1 MSQYNLADVNNQ
13 LQQEAGRI
21 GEMISAKLIAT
32 DPWNRLVKQ
41 DTFPAGMGESIQ
53 TLIQERTTV
62 PNASST
68 AWEDVGTN
76 DGTGNTCNPTPQ
88 VVEFARTLKSYNL
101 QQSAIR
107 SPGFCVNDLRTA
119 WKAEE
124 QLAGEVKVL
133 KENSQ
138 WFWSNRYRDE
148 FSRLAG
154 NKVVTDVNDTLAM
167 SASGTNEAFPAAA
180 PAYALDQGILDQFY
194 LDLSRDAAESH
205 YAMVDGEPQYGL
217 ICSPETS
224 NYLKKQNAD
233 IRQDLRFSSQVDE
246 LIKPFGAAF
255 SYSGYVHLVDRQAPR
270 YNFVGGEFVRVPFFT
285 TAPANGYGHKAVV
298 NPAYRSASYE
308 VSFIYNP
315 HVYTSRVA
323 QVITSPGS
331 GLKFDP
337 VNYRGEFMWINNKDN
352 ANNILGVNG
361 YFYALFM
368 QGSQPKRTE
377 WGYAIMHLRCSPA
390 TLYQSCS

>member
-1 MSQYNLADVNNQ
+1 MSVPLTNINNQ
-13 LQQEAGRI
+13 LQHEAGRI

-32 DPWNRLVKQ
+32 DPWNRLIKQ
-41 DTFPAGMGESIQ
+41 DTFPAGMGETIQ
-53 TLIQERTTV
+53 TLVQERSTV
-62 PNASST
+62 PDATSA
-68 AWEDVGTN
+68 AWADVGINT
-76 DGTGNTCNPTPQ
+76 GTGNSCNPTPQ
-88 VVEFARTLKSYNL
+88 VVEFARTLRSYNL

-148 FSRLAG
+148 FSRLSG
-154 NKVVTDVNDTLAM
+154 NKVVLDVADSLSM
-167 SASGTNEAFPAAA
+167 STSGSNQPFPSVA
-180 PAYALDQGILDQFY
+180 PLFALDQGMLDQFY
-194 LDLSRDAAESH
+194 LDLSRDAAEGH
-205 YAMVDGEPQYGL
+205 YAMVDGEPQYAL

-255 SYSGYVHLVDRQAPR
+255 SYSGFVHLVDRQTPR
-270 YNFVGGEFVRVPFFT
+270 YDFVGGAFVRVPFFT
-285 TAPANGYGHKAVV
+285 TVAASSGFKSVV
-298 NPAYRSASYE
+298 NPAYRSAPYE

-315 HVYTSRVA
+315 NVYTSRVA

-337 VNYRGEFMWINNKDN
+337 VNYRGEFTWINNKDN
-352 ANNILGVNG
+352 IDNILGING
-361 YFYALFM
+361 YFFALFM
-368 QGSQPKRTE
+368 QGSQVKRPE
-377 WGYAIMHLRCSPA
+377 WGYAIMHQRCTPA
-390 TLYQSCS
+390 TIYSTCS

>member
-154 NKVVTDVNDTLAM
+154 SKVVTDVNDTLAM
-167 SASGTNEAFPAAA
+167 STSGSNQDFPAAA

-194 LDLSRDAAESH
+194 LDLSRDAAEGN
-205 YAMVDGEPQYGL
+205 YAIVDGEPQYAL

-255 SYSGYVHLVDRQAPR
+255 SYSGFVHLVDRQAPR

-285 TAPANGYGHKAVV
+285 TAPANTGNKAVV
-298 NPAYRSASYE
+298 NPAYRSAPYE

-390 TLYQSCS
+390 TQYQSCS

>member
-1 MSQYNLADVNNQ
+1 MSQYNLADVDTQ
-13 LQQEAGRI
+13 LQAEAGRI
-21 GEMISAKLIAT
+21 GEMISAKMIGT
-32 DPWNRLVKQ
+32 DVWNRLIKQ

-53 TLIQERTTV
+53 TLIQERSVV
-62 PNASST
+62 PNVSST

-76 DGTGNTCNPTPQ
+76 DGTGNSCNPTPQ
-88 VVEFARTLKSYNL
+88 VIEFARQMESYNL
-101 QQSAIR
+101 QQSSIR

-133 KENSQ
+133 KENAQ

-148 FSRLAG
+148 FSRLVG
-154 NKVVTDVNDTLAM
+154 NKVVLDVADTLSM
-167 SASGTNEAFPAAA
+167 STSGSKQNFPAVA
-180 PAYALDQGILDQFY
+180 PQFALDQGMLDQFY
-194 LDLSRDAAESH
+194 LDLSRDSAEGH
-205 YAMVDGEPQYGL
+205 YAMVDGEPQYAL

-246 LIKPFGAAF
+246 LIKPFGASFA
-255 SYSGYVHLVDRQAPR
+255 YSGFVHIVDRQAPR
-270 YNFVGGEFVRVPFFT
+270 YNFVNGDFVRVPFY
-285 TAPANGYGHKAVV
+285 ANSPAQYGNKAIV
-298 NPAYRSASYE
+298 NPAYRTAPYE

-315 HVYTSRVA
+315 HVFTSRVA

-337 VNYRGEFMWINNKDN
+337 VNYRGEYVWINNKDN
-352 ANNILGVNG
+352 VNNILGLTG

-377 WGYAIMHLRCSPA
+377 WGYAIMHLRCNPA
-390 TLYQSCS
+390 TVYQSCS

>member
-21 GEMISAKLIAT
+21 GEMISSKLIAT

-167 SASGTNEAFPAAA
+167 STSGSNQAFPAAA

-194 LDLSRDAAESH
+194 LDLSRDAAEGN
-205 YAMVDGEPQYGL
+205 YAIVDGEPQYAL

-224 NYLKKQNAD
+224 SYLKKQNAD

-255 SYSGYVHLVDRQAPR
+255 SYSGFVHLVDRQAPR
-270 YNFVGGEFVRVPFFT
+270 YTFTGGQFVRVPFFT
-285 TAPANGYGHKAVV
+285 TAPAGTGLKAVV
-298 NPAYRSASYE
+298 NPAYRTAPYE

-377 WGYAIMHLRCSPA
+377 WGYAIMHLRCNPA

>member
-1 MSQYNLADVNNQ
+1 
-13 LQQEAGRI
+13 
-21 GEMISAKLIAT
+21 
-32 DPWNRLVKQ
+32 
-41 DTFPAGMGESIQ
+41 MGESIQ
-53 TLIQERTTV
+53 TLIQERTVV
-62 PNASST
+62 PNVSSS
-68 AWEDVGTN
+68 AWEDVGVN
-76 DGTGNTCNPTPQ
+76 DGTGNSCNPIPQ
-88 VVEFARTLKSYNL
+88 VIEFARELRSYNL

-154 NKVVTDVNDTLAM
+154 NKVVLDVPDTLSM
-167 SASGTNEAFPAAA
+167 SSSGSNQNFPAVT
-180 PAYALDQGILDQFY
+180 PQFALDQGMLDQFY
-194 LDLSRDAAESH
+194 LDLSRDSAEGH
-205 YAMVDGEPQYGL
+205 YAMVDGEAQYAL

-224 NYLKKQNAD
+224 NFLKKQNAD

-246 LIKPFGAAF
+246 LIKPFGASFA
-255 SYSGYVHLVDRQAPR
+255 YSGFVHIVDRQAPR
-270 YNFVGGEFVRVPFFT
+270 YNFVNGEFVRVPFYINS
-285 TAPANGYGHKAVV
+285 PAQTGNKAIV
-298 NPAYRSASYE
+298 NPAYRTAPYE

-337 VNYRGEFMWINNKDN
+337 VNYRGEYVWINNKDN
-352 ANNILGVNG
+352 ANNILGLTG

-368 QGSQPKRTE
+368 QGSQPKRSE
-377 WGYAIMHLRCSPA
+377 WGYAIMHLRCNPA
-390 TLYQSCS
+390 TVYQSCS

>member
-1 MSQYNLADVNNQ
+1 MSQYNLADVNQQ

-21 GEMISAKLIAT
+21 GEMISAKLIGT
-32 DPWNRLVKQ
+32 DVWNRLIKQ

-53 TLIQERTTV
+53 TLIQERSTV
-62 PNASST
+62 GNVSST

-76 DGTGNTCNPTPQ
+76 DGTGNSCNPTPQ
-88 VVEFARTLKSYNL
+88 TVEFARTLKSYNL

-148 FSRLAG
+148 FIRLCG

-167 SASGTNEAFPAAA
+167 SVSGSDQAFPAVA
-180 PAYALDQGILDQFY
+180 PTFALDQGMLDQFY
-194 LDLSRDAAESH
+194 LDLARDSAEGH
-205 YAMVDGEPQYGL
+205 YAMVDGEPQYAL

-224 NYLKKQNAD
+224 NYIKKQNSD

-246 LIKPFGAAF
+246 LIKPFGASFA
-255 SYSGYVHLVDRQAPR
+255 YSGFVHIVDRQAPR
-270 YNFVGGEFVRVPFFT
+270 YNFVGGQFVRVPFYANAAAT
-285 TAPANGYGHKAVV
+285 TGSKAVV
-298 NPAYRSASYE
+298 NPAYRTAPYE
-308 VSFIYNP
+308 VSVIYNP
-315 HVYTSRVA
+315 HVFTSRVA

-337 VNYRGEFMWINNKDN
+337 VNYRGEFIWINNKDN
-352 ANNILGVNG
+352 VNNILGLTG

-368 QGSQPKRTE
+368 QGSQPKRVE

-390 TLYQSCS
+390 TIYQSCS

>member
-1 MSQYNLADVNNQ
+1 MSQYNLADVDTQ
-13 LQQEAGRI
+13 LQAEAGRI
-21 GEMISAKLIAT
+21 GEMISAKLIGT
-32 DPWNRLVKQ
+32 DVWNRLIKQ
-41 DTFPAGMGESIQ
+41 DTFPAGMGETIQ
-53 TLIQERTTV
+53 TLIQERSTV
-62 PNASST
+62 PNVGST

-76 DGTGNTCNPTPQ
+76 DGAGNSCNPTPQ
-88 VVEFARTLKSYNL
+88 VVEFARTLSSYNL
-101 QQSAIR
+101 QQAAIR

-148 FSRLAG
+148 FSRLVG
-154 NKVVTDVNDTLAM
+154 NKVVLDVADTLSM
-167 SASGTNEAFPAAA
+167 SSSGSNQSFPAVA
-180 PAYALDQGILDQFY
+180 PQFALDQGMLDQFY
-194 LDLSRDAAESH
+194 LDLSRDSAEGH
-205 YAMVDGEPQYGL
+205 YAMVDGEPQYAL
-217 ICSPETS
+217 ICSPESS
-224 NYLKKQNAD
+224 NFLKKQNAD

-255 SYSGYVHLVDRQAPR
+255 SYSGFVHIVDRQAPR
-270 YNFVGGEFVRVPFFT
+270 YNFVNGEFVRVPFFANSPAT
-285 TAPANGYGHKAVV
+285 TGNKAVV
-298 NPAYRSASYE
+298 NPAYRTAPYE

-315 HVYTSRVA
+315 HVFTSRVA

-337 VNYRGEFMWINNKDN
+337 VNYRGEYVWINNKDN
-352 ANNILGVNG
+352 MNNILGLTG

-377 WGYAIMHLRCSPA
+377 WGYAIMHLRCNPA
-390 TLYQSCS
+390 TVYQSCS

>member
-13 LQQEAGRI
+13 LQQESGRI

-41 DTFPAGMGESIQ
+41 DAFPAGMGETIS

-68 AWEDVGTN
+68 AWEPVGTN
-76 DGTGNTCNPTPQ
+76 DGSGNTCNPTPQ
-88 VVEFARTLKSYNL
+88 VVEFARTIKTYNL
-101 QQSAIR
+101 QQAAIR

-167 SASGTNEAFPAAA
+167 SRSDSNQAFPAAA
-180 PAYALDQGILDQFY
+180 PVYALDQGILDQFY
-194 LDLSRDAAESH
+194 LDLSRDAAEGN
-205 YAMVDGEPQYGL
+205 YAIVDGEPQYAL

-255 SYSGYVHLVDRQAPR
+255 SYSGFVHLVDRQAPR
-270 YNFVGGEFVRVPFFT
+270 YTFTNGSFVRVPFFI
-285 TAPANGYGHKAVV
+285 TADASTGLKAVV
-298 NPAYRSASYE
+298 NPAYRTAPYE

-377 WGYAIMHLRCSPA
+377 WGYAIMHLRCGPA

>member
-1 MSQYNLADVNNQ
+1 MS
-13 LQQEAGRI
+13 
-21 GEMISAKLIAT
+21 T
-32 DPWNRLVKQ
+32 
-41 DTFPAGMGESIQ
+41 
-53 TLIQERTTV
+53 
-62 PNASST
+62 
-68 AWEDVGTN
+68 
-76 DGTGNTCNPTPQ
+76 
-88 VVEFARTLKSYNL
+88 
-101 QQSAIR
+101 
-107 SPGFCVNDLRTA
+107 
-119 WKAEE
+119 
-124 QLAGEVKVL
+124 
-133 KENSQ
+133 
-138 WFWSNRYRDE
+138 
-148 FSRLAG
+148 
-154 NKVVTDVNDTLAM
+154 
-167 SASGTNEAFPAAA
+167 SGSNEAFPAAA
-180 PAYALDQGILDQFY
+180 PTYALDQGILDQFY
-194 LDLSRDAAESH
+194 LDLSRDAAEGH

-285 TAPANGYGHKAVV
+285 TSPANTGNKAVV

>member
-167 SASGTNEAFPAAA
+167 STSTSNQPFPAAA

-194 LDLSRDAAESH
+194 LDLSRDAAEGN
-205 YAMVDGEPQYGL
+205 YAIVDGEPQYAL

-255 SYSGYVHLVDRQAPR
+255 SYSGFVHLVDRQAPR

-285 TAPANGYGHKAVV
+285 TAPANTGNKAVV
-298 NPAYRSASYE
+298 NPAYRSAPYE

-390 TLYQSCS
+390 TQYQSCS

>member
-21 GEMISAKLIAT
+21 GEMISSKLIAT

-62 PNASST
+62 PDASST

-148 FSRLAG
+148 FSRLSG

-167 SASGTNEAFPAAA
+167 STSGSNQAFPAAA

-194 LDLSRDAAESH
+194 LDLSRDAAEGN
-205 YAMVDGEPQYGL
+205 YAIVDGEPQYAL

-255 SYSGYVHLVDRQAPR
+255 SYSGFVHLVDRQAPR
-270 YNFVGGEFVRVPFFT
+270 YTFTGGQFVRVPFFT
-285 TAPANGYGHKAVV
+285 TAPAGTGNKAVV
-298 NPAYRSASYE
+298 NPAYRTAPYE

-377 WGYAIMHLRCSPA
+377 WGYAIMHLRCGPA

>member
-21 GEMISAKLIAT
+21 GEMISSKLIAT

-167 SASGTNEAFPAAA
+167 STSGSNQAFPAAA
-180 PAYALDQGILDQFY
+180 PTYALDQGILDQFY
-194 LDLSRDAAESH
+194 LDLSRDAAEGN
-205 YAMVDGEPQYGL
+205 YAIVDGEPQYAL

-224 NYLKKQNAD
+224 NYLKKQNSE

-255 SYSGYVHLVDRQAPR
+255 SYSGFVHLVDRQAPR
-270 YNFVGGEFVRVPFFT
+270 YTFTNGEFVRVPFFT
-285 TAPANGYGHKAVV
+285 TAPAGTGNKAVV
-298 NPAYRSASYE
+298 NPAYRTAPYE

-377 WGYAIMHLRCSPA
+377 WGYAIMHLRCGPA

>member
-167 SASGTNEAFPAAA
+167 STSGSNEAFPAAA
-180 PAYALDQGILDQFY
+180 PTYALDQGILDQFY
-194 LDLSRDAAESH
+194 LDLSRDAAEGH

-285 TAPANGYGHKAVV
+285 TAPANTGLKAVV
-298 NPAYRSASYE
+298 NPAYRSASFE

>member
-167 SASGTNEAFPAAA
+167 STSTSNQPFPASV

-194 LDLSRDAAESH
+194 LDLSRDAAEGN
-205 YAMVDGEPQYGL
+205 YAIVDGEPQYAL

-233 IRQDLRFSSQVDE
+233 IRQDLRFSTQVDE
-246 LIKPFGAAF
+246 LIKPFGAGF
-255 SYSGYVHLVDRQAPR
+255 SYSGFVHLVDRQAPR
-270 YNFVGGEFVRVPFFT
+270 YTFTGGAFVRVPFFT
-285 TAPANGYGHKAVV
+285 TSPAGTGNKAVV
-298 NPAYRSASYE
+298 NPAYRTAPYE

-377 WGYAIMHLRCSPA
+377 WGYAIMHLRCNPA
-390 TLYQSCS
+390 TLYQACS

>member
-21 GEMISAKLIAT
+21 GEMISSKLIAT

-148 FSRLAG
+148 FSRLSG

-167 SASGTNEAFPAAA
+167 STSGSNQAFPAAA

-194 LDLSRDAAESH
+194 LDLSRDAAEGN
-205 YAMVDGEPQYGL
+205 YAIVDGEPQYAL

-255 SYSGYVHLVDRQAPR
+255 SYSGFVHLVDRQAPR
-270 YNFVGGEFVRVPFFT
+270 YTFTGGQFVRVPFFT
-285 TAPANGYGHKAVV
+285 TAPAGTGLKAVV
-298 NPAYRSASYE
+298 NPAYRTAPYE

-377 WGYAIMHLRCSPA
+377 WGYAIMHLRCGPA
-390 TLYQSCS
+390 TMYQSCS

>member
-21 GEMISAKLIAT
+21 GEMISSKLIAT

-148 FSRLAG
+148 FSRLSG

-167 SASGTNEAFPAAA
+167 STSGSNQAFPAAA

-194 LDLSRDAAESH
+194 LDLSRDAAEGN
-205 YAMVDGEPQYGL
+205 YAIVDGEPQYAL

-255 SYSGYVHLVDRQAPR
+255 SYSGFVHLVDRQAPR
-270 YNFVGGEFVRVPFFT
+270 YTFTGGQFVRVPFFT
-285 TAPANGYGHKAVV
+285 TAPAGTGLKAVV
-298 NPAYRSASYE
+298 NPAYRTAPYE

-377 WGYAIMHLRCSPA
+377 WGYAIMHLRCGPA

>member
-138 WFWSNRYRDE
+138 WFWGNRYRDE

-167 SASGTNEAFPAAA
+167 STSGSNQVFPASA
-180 PAYALDQGILDQFY
+180 PAFALDQGILDQFY
-194 LDLSRDAAESH
+194 LDLSRDAAEGN
-205 YAMVDGEPQYGL
+205 YAIVDGEPQYAL

-255 SYSGYVHLVDRQAPR
+255 SYSGFVHLVDRQAPR
-270 YNFVGGEFVRVPFFT
+270 YTFTGGAFVRVPFFT
-285 TAPANGYGHKAVV
+285 TSPAGTGNKAVV
-298 NPAYRSASYE
+298 NPAYRTAPYE

-377 WGYAIMHLRCSPA
+377 WGYAIMHLRCNPA

>member
-1 MSQYNLADVNNQ
+1 MSQYNLADVDQQ

-21 GEMISAKLIAT
+21 GEMISSKLIAS
-32 DPWNRLVKQ
+32 DPWNRMIKQ

-53 TLIQERTTV
+53 TLIQERSTV
-62 PNASST
+62 PNVGST

-76 DGTGNTCNPTPQ
+76 DGSGNSCNPTPQ
-88 VVEFARTLKSYNL
+88 QVNFARTLKDYNL
-101 QQSAIR
+101 QQAAIR

-133 KENSQ
+133 KENTQ

-167 SASGTNEAFPAAA
+167 STSGSDTDFPAVT
-180 PAYALDQGILDQFY
+180 PNYALDQGMLDQFY
-194 LDLSRDAAESH
+194 LDLARDSAEGH
-205 YAMVDGEPQYGL
+205 YAMVDGEPQYAL

-224 NYLKKQNAD
+224 NYIKKQNSD

-246 LIKPFGAAF
+246 LIKPFGASFA
-255 SYSGYVHLVDRQAPR
+255 YSGYVHIVDRQAPR
-270 YNFVGGEFVRVPFFT
+270 YKFVNGAFERVPFYTT
-285 TAPANGYGHKAVV
+285 TAANTGLKSIV
-298 NPAYRSASYE
+298 NPEYRSAPYE

-337 VNYRGEFMWINNKDN
+337 VNYRGEFVWINNKDN
-352 ANNILGVNG
+352 VNNILGLTG

-368 QGSQPKRTE
+368 QGSQPKRVE
-377 WGYAIMHLRCSPA
+377 WGYAIMHQRCNPA
-390 TLYQSCS
+390 TIYQSCS

>member
-1 MSQYNLADVNNQ
+1 MSQYNLADVDTQ
-13 LQQEAGRI
+13 LQAEAGRI
-21 GEMISAKLIAT
+21 GEMISAKLIGT
-32 DPWNRLVKQ
+32 DVWNRLIKQ
-41 DTFPAGMGESIQ
+41 DSFPAGMGETIQ
-53 TLIQERTTV
+53 TLIQERSTV
-62 PNASST
+62 PNVSSS
-68 AWEDVGTN
+68 AWENVGTN
-76 DGTGNTCNPTPQ
+76 DGTGNSCNPSPQ
-88 VVEFARTLKSYNL
+88 VVEFARTLSSYNL
-101 QQSAIR
+101 QQAAIR

-148 FSRLAG
+148 FSRLVS
-154 NKVVTDVNDTLAM
+154 NKVVLDVADTLSM
-167 SASGTNEAFPAAA
+167 STAGSNQDFPAVE
-180 PAYALDQGILDQFY
+180 PQFALDQGMLDQFY
-194 LDLSRDAAESH
+194 LDLSRDSAEGH
-205 YAMVDGEPQYGL
+205 YAMVDGEPQYAL
-217 ICSPETS
+217 ICSPESS
-224 NYLKKQNAD
+224 NFLKKQNAE

-255 SYSGYVHLVDRQAPR
+255 SYSGFVHIVDRQAPR
-270 YNFVGGEFVRVPFFT
+270 YNFVNGAFVRVPFFVNSPAT
-285 TAPANGYGHKAVV
+285 TGNKAIV
-298 NPAYRSASYE
+298 NPAYRTAPYE

-315 HVYTSRVA
+315 HVFTSRVA

-337 VNYRGEFMWINNKDN
+337 VNYRGEFVWINNKDN
-352 ANNILGVNG
+352 SNNILGLTG

-377 WGYAIMHLRCSPA
+377 WGYAIMHLRCNPA

>member
-1 MSQYNLADVNNQ
+1 MSVPLDNVNNQ
-13 LQQEAGRI
+13 LQHEAGRI

-32 DPWNRLVKQ
+32 DPWNRLIKQ
-41 DTFPAGMGESIQ
+41 DTFPAGMGETIQ
-53 TLIQERTTV
+53 TLVQERSTV
-62 PNASST
+62 PDAGST
-68 AWEDVGTN
+68 AWADVGINT
-76 DGTGNTCNPTPQ
+76 GTGNSCNQTPQ
-88 VVEFARTLKSYNL
+88 VVEFARPPRCYNL
-101 QQSAIR
+101 QQAAIR

-154 NKVVTDVNDTLAM
+154 NKVVLDVADSLAM
-167 SASGTNEAFPAAA
+167 STSGSNQAFPSVA
-180 PAYALDQGILDQFY
+180 PLFALDQGILDQFY
-194 LDLSRDAAESH
+194 LDLSRDAAEGN
-205 YAMVDGEPQYGL
+205 YAMVDGEPQYAL

-255 SYSGYVHLVDRQAPR
+255 SYSGFVHLVDRQAPR
-270 YNFVGGEFVRVPFFT
+270 YDFVDGAFVRVPFFV
-285 TAPANGYGHKAVV
+285 TAAASTGLKSVV
-298 NPAYRSASYE
+298 NPAYRSAPYE

-315 HVYTSRVA
+315 NVYTSRVA

-337 VNYRGEFMWINNKDN
+337 VNYRGEFTWINNKDN
-352 ANNILGVNG
+352 ADNILGING
-361 YFYALFM
+361 YFFALFM
-368 QGSQPKRTE
+368 QGSQVKRPE
-377 WGYAIMHLRCSPA
+377 WGYAIMHQRCTPA
-390 TLYQSCS
+390 TIYSACS

>member
-124 QLAGEVKVL
+124 QLAGEVKGL

-154 NKVVTDVNDTLAM
+154 SKVVTDVNDTLAM
-167 SASGTNEAFPAAA
+167 STSGSNQDFPAAA

-194 LDLSRDAAESH
+194 LDLSRDAAEGN
-205 YAMVDGEPQYGL
+205 YAIVDGEPQYAL

-255 SYSGYVHLVDRQAPR
+255 SYSGFVHLVDRQAPR

-285 TAPANGYGHKAVV
+285 TAPANTGNKAVV
-298 NPAYRSASYE
+298 NPAYRSAPYE

-390 TLYQSCS
+390 TQYQSCS

>member
-1 MSQYNLADVNNQ
+1 MPQYNLADVNNQ

-138 WFWSNRYRDE
+138 WFWGNRYRDE

-167 SASGTNEAFPAAA
+167 STSGSNQAFPASA
-180 PAYALDQGILDQFY
+180 PRFALDQGILDQFY
-194 LDLSRDAAESH
+194 LDLSRDAAEGN
-205 YAMVDGEPQYGL
+205 YAIVDGEPQYAL

-255 SYSGYVHLVDRQAPR
+255 SYSGFVHLVDRQAPR
-270 YNFVGGEFVRVPFFT
+270 YTFTGGQFVRVPFFT
-285 TAPANGYGHKAVV
+285 TAPAGTGLKAVV
-298 NPAYRSASYE
+298 NPAYRTAPYE

-377 WGYAIMHLRCSPA
+377 WGYAIMHLRCNPA

>member
-167 SASGTNEAFPAAA
+167 STSGSNQAFPAAA

-194 LDLSRDAAESH
+194 LDLSRDAAEGN
-205 YAMVDGEPQYGL
+205 YAIVDGEPQYAL

-255 SYSGYVHLVDRQAPR
+255 SYSGFVHLVDRQAPR
-270 YNFVGGEFVRVPFFT
+270 YNFVDGEFVRVPFFT
-285 TAPANGYGHKAVV
+285 TSPANTGNKAVV
-298 NPAYRSASYE
+298 NPAYRSAPYE

-390 TLYQSCS
+390 TLYQTCS

>member
-167 SASGTNEAFPAAA
+167 STSGSNQTFPAAA

-194 LDLSRDAAESH
+194 LDLSRDAAEGN
-205 YAMVDGEPQYGL
+205 YAIVDGEPQYAL

-255 SYSGYVHLVDRQAPR
+255 SYSGFVHLVDRQAPR
-270 YNFVGGEFVRVPFFT
+270 YNFVDGEFVRVPFFT
-285 TAPANGYGHKAVV
+285 TSPANTGNKAVV
-298 NPAYRSASYE
+298 NPAYRSAPYE

-390 TLYQSCS
+390 TLYQTCS

>member
-62 PNASST
+62 PDASST

-154 NKVVTDVNDTLAM
+154 SKVVTDVNDTLAM
-167 SASGTNEAFPAAA
+167 STSGSNQDFPAAA

-194 LDLSRDAAESH
+194 LDLSRDAAEGN
-205 YAMVDGEPQYGL
+205 YAIVDGEPQYAL

-255 SYSGYVHLVDRQAPR
+255 SYSGFVHLVDRQAPR

-285 TAPANGYGHKAVV
+285 TAPANTGNKAVV
-298 NPAYRSASYE
+298 NPAYRSAPYE

-390 TLYQSCS
+390 TQYQSCS

>member
-1 MSQYNLADVNNQ
+1 MPQYNLADVNNQ

-167 SASGTNEAFPAAA
+167 STSGSNQAFPAAA

-194 LDLSRDAAESH
+194 LDLSRDAAEGN
-205 YAMVDGEPQYGL
+205 YAIVDGEPQYGL

-255 SYSGYVHLVDRQAPR
+255 SYSGFVHLVDRQAPR

-285 TAPANGYGHKAVV
+285 TAPANTGNKAVV
-298 NPAYRSASYE
+298 NPAYRTAPYE

-390 TLYQSCS
+390 TQYQSCS

>member
-1 MSQYNLADVNNQ
+1 MSQYNLADVDTQ
-13 LQQEAGRI
+13 LQAEAGRI
-21 GEMISAKLIAT
+21 GEMISAKMIGT
-32 DPWNRLVKQ
+32 DVWNRLIKQ
-41 DTFPAGMGESIQ
+41 DTFPAGMGETIQ
-53 TLIQERTTV
+53 TLIQERSTV
-62 PNASST
+62 PNVSNS

-76 DGTGNTCNPTPQ
+76 DGTGNSCNPTPQ
-88 VVEFARTLKSYNL
+88 TVDFARTLSSYNL
-101 QQSAIR
+101 QQAAIR

-148 FSRLAG
+148 FSRLVG
-154 NKVVTDVNDTLAM
+154 NKVVLDVADTLSM
-167 SASGTNEAFPAAA
+167 SSSGSNQNFPAVT
-180 PAYALDQGILDQFY
+180 PQFALDQGMLDQFY
-194 LDLSRDAAESH
+194 LDLSRDSAEGH
-205 YAMVDGEPQYGL
+205 YAMVDGEPQYAL

-255 SYSGYVHLVDRQAPR
+255 SYSGFVHIVDRQAPR
-270 YNFVGGEFVRVPFFT
+270 YNFVNGEFVRVPFFT
-285 TAPANGYGHKAVV
+285 NSPATTGNKAVV
-298 NPAYRSASYE
+298 NPAYRTAPYE

-315 HVYTSRVA
+315 HVFTSRVA

-337 VNYRGEFMWINNKDN
+337 VNYRGEYVWINNKDN
-352 ANNILGVNG
+352 VNNILGVNG

-377 WGYAIMHLRCSPA
+377 WGYAIMHLRCNPA
-390 TLYQSCS
+390 TVYQSCS

>member
-1 MSQYNLADVNNQ
+1 
-13 LQQEAGRI
+13 
-21 GEMISAKLIAT
+21 MIAAKLIAT
-32 DPWNRLVKQ
+32 DPWNRLIKQ
-41 DTFPAGMGESIQ
+41 DVFPAGMGESIQ
-53 TLIQERTTV
+53 TLIQERTTI
-62 PNASST
+62 PNVGST

-76 DGTGNTCNPTPQ
+76 DGSGNNCNPTPQ
-88 VVEFARTLKSYNL
+88 VVEFARTLRSYNL
-101 QQSAIR
+101 QQAAIR

-148 FSRLAG
+148 FSRLCG
-154 NKVVTDVNDTLAM
+154 NKVVLDVPDTLAM
-167 SASGTNEAFPAAA
+167 SSSGSNQAFPAVA

-194 LDLSRDAAESH
+194 LDLSRDAAEGN
-205 YAMVDGEPQYGL
+205 YAMVDGEPQYAL

-255 SYSGYVHLVDRQAPR
+255 SYSGFVHLVDRQAPR
-270 YNFVGGEFVRVPFFT
+270 YNFVDGAFVRVPFFT
-285 TAPANGYGHKAVV
+285 TSAASTGNKAVV
-298 NPAYRSASYE
+298 NPAYRSAAYE

-368 QGSQPKRTE
+368 QGSQPKRVE

>member
-167 SASGTNEAFPAAA
+167 STSGSNQAFPASA

-194 LDLSRDAAESH
+194 LDLSRDAAEGN
-205 YAMVDGEPQYGL
+205 YAIVDGEPQYAL

-255 SYSGYVHLVDRQAPR
+255 SYSGFVHLVDRQAPR
-270 YNFVGGEFVRVPFFT
+270 YTFTGGAFVRVPFFT
-285 TAPANGYGHKAVV
+285 TSPAGTGNKAVV
-298 NPAYRSASYE
+298 NPAYRTAPYE

-377 WGYAIMHLRCSPA
+377 WGYAIMHLRCNPA

>member
-167 SASGTNEAFPAAA
+167 STSGSNEAFPAAA
-180 PAYALDQGILDQFY
+180 PTYALDQGILDQFY
-194 LDLSRDAAESH
+194 LDLSRDAAEGN
-205 YAMVDGEPQYGL
+205 YAIVDGEPQYAL

-255 SYSGYVHLVDRQAPR
+255 SYSGFVHLVDRQAPR
-270 YNFVGGEFVRVPFFT
+270 YNFVDGEFVRVPFFT
-285 TAPANGYGHKAVV
+285 TAPANTGLKAVV
-298 NPAYRSASYE
+298 NPAYRSAAYE

-390 TLYQSCS
+390 TLYQTCS

>member
-21 GEMISAKLIAT
+21 GEMISSKLIAT

-167 SASGTNEAFPAAA
+167 STSGSNQAFPAAA

-194 LDLSRDAAESH
+194 LDLSRDAAEGN
-205 YAMVDGEPQYGL
+205 YAIVDGEPQYAL

-255 SYSGYVHLVDRQAPR
+255 SYSGFVHLVDRQAPR
-270 YNFVGGEFVRVPFFT
+270 YTFTGGAFVRVPFFT
-285 TAPANGYGHKAVV
+285 TAPAGTGLKAVV
-298 NPAYRSASYE
+298 NPAYRTAPYE

-377 WGYAIMHLRCSPA
+377 WGYAIMHLRCNPA
-390 TLYQSCS
+390 TLYQTCS

>member
-1 MSQYNLADVNNQ
+1 MSQYNLADVDTQ
-13 LQQEAGRI
+13 LQAEAGRI
-21 GEMISAKLIAT
+21 GEMISAKMIGT
-32 DPWNRLVKQ
+32 DVWNRLIKQ
-41 DTFPAGMGESIQ
+41 DTFPAGMGETIQ
-53 TLIQERTTV
+53 TLIQERSTV
-62 PNASST
+62 PNVSNS

-76 DGTGNTCNPTPQ
+76 DGTGNSCNPIPQ
-88 VVEFARTLKSYNL
+88 TVDFARTLSSYNL
-101 QQSAIR
+101 QQAAIR

-148 FSRLAG
+148 FSRLVG
-154 NKVVTDVNDTLAM
+154 NKVVLDVADTLSM
-167 SASGTNEAFPAAA
+167 SSSGSNQNFPAVT
-180 PAYALDQGILDQFY
+180 PQFALDQGMLDQFY
-194 LDLSRDAAESH
+194 LDLSRDSAEGH
-205 YAMVDGEPQYGL
+205 YAMVDGEPQYAL
-217 ICSPETS
+217 ICSPESS
-224 NYLKKQNAD
+224 NFLKKQNAD

-255 SYSGYVHLVDRQAPR
+255 SYSGFVHIVDRQAPR
-270 YNFVGGEFVRVPFFT
+270 YNFVNGEFVRVPFFT
-285 TAPANGYGHKAVV
+285 NSPATTGNKAVV
-298 NPAYRSASYE
+298 NPAYRTAPYE

-315 HVYTSRVA
+315 HVFTSRVA

-337 VNYRGEFMWINNKDN
+337 VNYRGEYVWINNKDN
-352 ANNILGVNG
+352 ANNILGLTG

-377 WGYAIMHLRCSPA
+377 WGYAIMHLRCNPA
-390 TLYQSCS
+390 TVYQSCS

>member
-148 FSRLAG
+148 FSRLSG

-167 SASGTNEAFPAAA
+167 STSGSNQAFPAAA

-194 LDLSRDAAESH
+194 LDLSRDAAEGN
-205 YAMVDGEPQYGL
+205 YAIVDGEPQYAL

-255 SYSGYVHLVDRQAPR
+255 SYSGFVHLVDRQAPR
-270 YNFVGGEFVRVPFFT
+270 YTFTGGQFVRVPFFT
-285 TAPANGYGHKAVV
+285 TAPAGTGLKAVV
-298 NPAYRSASYE
+298 NPAYRTAPYE

-377 WGYAIMHLRCSPA
+377 WGYAIMHLRCGPA

>member
-1 MSQYNLADVNNQ
+1 MSQYDLADVNNQ

-32 DPWNRLVKQ
+32 DPWNRLIKQ
-41 DTFPAGMGESIQ
+41 DTFPAGMGETIN
-53 TLIQERTTV
+53 TLIQERSTV

-76 DGTGNTCNPTPQ
+76 DGTGNSCNPTPQ
-88 VVEFARTLKSYNL
+88 VVEFARTLRSYNL
-101 QQSAIR
+101 QQAAIR

-148 FSRLAG
+148 FSRLSG
-154 NKVVTDVNDTLAM
+154 NKVILDVADSLAM
-167 SASGTNEAFPAAA
+167 STSGSNAAFPSVA
-180 PAYALDQGILDQFY
+180 PKFALDQGILDQFY
-194 LDLSRDAAESH
+194 LDLSRDAAEGN
-205 YAMVDGEPQYGL
+205 YAMVDGEPQYAL

-255 SYSGYVHLVDRQAPR
+255 SYSGFVHLVDRQAPR
-270 YNFVGGEFVRVPFFT
+270 YKFQGGAFVRVPFFT
-285 TAPANGYGHKAVV
+285 TTAASTGLKSVV
-298 NPAYRSASYE
+298 NPEYRSAPYE

-337 VNYRGEFMWINNKDN
+337 VNYRGEFTWINNKDN
-352 ANNILGVNG
+352 ANNILGING

-368 QGSQPKRTE
+368 QGSQVKRPE
-377 WGYAIMHLRCSPA
+377 WGYAIMHQRCNPA
-390 TLYQSCS
+390 TLYKSCS

>member
-167 SASGTNEAFPAAA
+167 STSTSNQAFPAAA

-194 LDLSRDAAESH
+194 LDLSRDAAEGN
-205 YAMVDGEPQYGL
+205 YAIVDGEPQYAL

-255 SYSGYVHLVDRQAPR
+255 SYSGFVHLVDRQAPR
-270 YNFVGGEFVRVPFFT
+270 YTFTGGAFVRVPFFT
-285 TAPANGYGHKAVV
+285 TAPAGTGLKAVV
-298 NPAYRSASYE
+298 NPAYRTAPYE

-377 WGYAIMHLRCSPA
+377 WGYAIMHLRCNPA

>member
-1 MSQYNLADVNNQ
+1 MSQYNLADVDTQ
-13 LQQEAGRI
+13 LQAEAGRI
-21 GEMISAKLIAT
+21 GEMISAKLIGT
-32 DPWNRLVKQ
+32 DVWNRLIKQ
-41 DTFPAGMGESIQ
+41 DSFPAGMGETIQ
-53 TLIQERTTV
+53 TLIQERSTV
-62 PNASST
+62 PNVSSS
-68 AWEDVGTN
+68 AWENVGTN
-76 DGTGNTCNPTPQ
+76 DGTGNSCNPSPQ
-88 VVEFARTLKSYNL
+88 VVEFARTLSSYNL
-101 QQSAIR
+101 QQAAIR

-148 FSRLAG
+148 FSRLVS
-154 NKVVTDVNDTLAM
+154 NKVVLDVADTLSM
-167 SASGTNEAFPAAA
+167 STAGSNQNFPAVE
-180 PAYALDQGILDQFY
+180 PQFALDQGMLDQFY
-194 LDLSRDAAESH
+194 LDLSRDSAEGH
-205 YAMVDGEPQYGL
+205 YAMVDGEPQYAL
-217 ICSPETS
+217 ICSPESS
-224 NYLKKQNAD
+224 NFLKKQNAE

-255 SYSGYVHLVDRQAPR
+255 SYSGFVHIVDRQAPR
-270 YNFVGGEFVRVPFFT
+270 YNFVNGAFVRVPFFVNSPAT
-285 TAPANGYGHKAVV
+285 TGNKAIV
-298 NPAYRSASYE
+298 NPAYRTAPYE

-315 HVYTSRVA
+315 HVFTSRVA

-337 VNYRGEFMWINNKDN
+337 VNYRGEFVWINNKDN
-352 ANNILGVNG
+352 SNNILGLTG

-377 WGYAIMHLRCSPA
+377 WGYAIMHLRCNPA